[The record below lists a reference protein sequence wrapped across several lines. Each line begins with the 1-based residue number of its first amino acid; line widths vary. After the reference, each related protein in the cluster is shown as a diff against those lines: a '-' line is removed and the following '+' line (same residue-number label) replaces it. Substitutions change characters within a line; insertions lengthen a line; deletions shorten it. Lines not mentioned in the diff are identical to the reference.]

1 MIPRQFPVFSKEYE
15 YFMEQKRLFPAKM
28 RILSGSVL
36 KLIAVITMLI
46 DHIASHLVPKRYVL
60 FSVFGFDVTLYRLMR
75 DIGRIAFPLFVFLLI
90 EGFLH
95 TRSRRRYGVS
105 LLICAVISEVP
116 WDLVH
121 SGEWIHDGQNVFFT
135 LVFGFIGLCAID
147 SLKKHPFL
155 ACCVLITIGV
165 GTLFAKADYGIFG
178 YAFIL
183 LMYGLRQQELLRP
196 FTALLLNNHWFCMA
210 AFVPMFMYNGKRG
223 FIKGPVL
230 KYAFYLFYPVHLFI
244 IFLIKYDY
252 IRI

>member
-1 MIPRQFPVFSKEYE
+1 MNDAERNNSSF
-15 YFMEQKRLFPAKM
+15 
-28 RILSGSVL
+28 RILSGSAL
-36 KLIAVITMLI
+36 KTIALLTMLL
-46 DHIASHLVPKRYVL
+46 DHTTAIVL
-60 FSVFGFDVTLYRLMR
+60 SNIPFFTEPLSGIPGNITLYSIFRL
-75 DIGRIAFPLFVFLLI
+75 IGRAAFPIYGFLLT
-90 EGFLH
+90 EGYLH
-95 TRSRRRYGVS
+95 TRNKEKYGLR
-105 LLICAVISEVP
+105 LLIFAVISEIC
-116 WDLVH
+116 WDLER
-121 SGEWIHDGQNVFFT
+121 SGRLFNSGQNVFFT
-135 LVFGFIGLCAID
+135 LVFGYIGLCAID

-244 IFLIKYDY
+244 LFLIKYDY